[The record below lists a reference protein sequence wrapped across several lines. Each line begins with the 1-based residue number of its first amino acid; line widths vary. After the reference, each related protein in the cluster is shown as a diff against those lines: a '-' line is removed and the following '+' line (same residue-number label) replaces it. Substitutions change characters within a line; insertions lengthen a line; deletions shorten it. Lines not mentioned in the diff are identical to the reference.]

1 MHPRQ
6 QVPRNAPLHIGSS
19 FFHQKGVSHAL
30 VCRPNPLR
38 DALAELFPNA
48 TTAGVVVYDA
58 EIDTSLLHL
67 DGAPIVI
74 WQNILTEAWKQ
85 SKVDALI
92 AVAQQRYPTY
102 APLTAAIA
110 HYRATPVPPLPATA
124 APTSPGQPTNTQQT
138 ATGRNIAQAGPGGS
152 ATVNDHSRHT
162 VFDQRG
168 QTVYGPVT
176 NIAGGVHTS
185 GGLFNSGI
193 MTTTPAPTP
202 ADIMAELR
210 KLLAQVTQAG
220 QQGLLDEI
228 TTIDVESALRK
239 AIALAG
245 KPLPDR
251 QAILTHLTTAQAT
264 VNQTAATNGL
274 ATAITAVIGLVQQ
287 AIG

>member
-1 MHPRQ
+1 MSWY
-6 QVPRNAPLHIGSS
+6 AGLT
-19 FFHQKGVSHAL
+19 
-30 VCRPNPLR
+30 PLR

-74 WQNILTEAWKQ
+74 WQNILSEAWKQ
-85 SKVDALI
+85 TKVDALI
-92 AVAQQRYPTY
+92 TVAQQRYPTY

-110 HYRATPVPPLPATA
+110 HYRATPIPPLPATA

-202 ADIMAELR
+202 VDIMAELR

-228 TTIDVESALRK
+228 TTIDVESALKK

-245 KPLPDR
+245 KPAPDR
-251 QAILTHLTTAQAT
+251 QAILTYLNTAQT
-264 VNQTAATNGL
+264 TI
-274 ATAITAVIGLVQQ
+274 TAIAQNVATGSLTNAISNLITLV
-287 AIG
+287 